1 MWRVFELG
9 TFIVSIVGFLIIF
22 WIIFH
27 YGYKPFAG
35 ILEKRRL
42 YVESQITDAEAR
54 KVQADTV
61 LAEHQKM
68 LEDARKQSK
77 EILETARLRADEHMR
92 SVIEAAEK
100 ESRRLLEEARE
111 QMERER
117 KETLDTVLQTASAL
131 TVQVAEKLL
140 RNHVTQPVHEELEK
154 EAETRLGELV
164 W

>member
-1 MWRVFELG
+1 MFELG
-9 TFIVSIVGFLIIF
+9 TFIVSIVGFLIVF

-27 YGYKPFAG
+27 FGYKPFAN
-35 ILEKRRL
+35 ILEKRRE
-42 YVESQITDAEAR
+42 YVESQITDAEQR
-54 KVQADTV
+54 KVQADAV
-61 LAEHQKM
+61 LAENQKL
-68 LEDARKQSK
+68 LEDARRQSK
-77 EILETARLRADEHMR
+77 EILENARLRADEQMR

-111 QMERER
+111 QIERER

-140 RNHVTQPVHEELEK
+140 MNHVTEPVHAELEK
-154 EAETRLGELV
+154 EAEERLGELV

>member
-1 MWRVFELG
+1 MFELG
-9 TFIVSIVGFLIIF
+9 TFIVSIVGFLIVF

-27 YGYKPFAG
+27 YGYKPFAN
-35 ILEKRRL
+35 ILEKRRE
-42 YVESQITDAEAR
+42 YVEAQITDAEAR
-54 KVQADTV
+54 KVQADSV
-61 LAEHQKM
+61 LAENQKL
-68 LEDARKQSK
+68 LEDARRQSK
-77 EILETARLRADEHMR
+77 EILENARLRADEHMR

-111 QMERER
+111 QIERER

-140 RNHVTQPVHEELEK
+140 MNHVTEPVHAELEK
-154 EAETRLGELV
+154 EAEERLGELV

>member
-1 MWRVFELG
+1 MFELG
-9 TFIVSIVGFLIIF
+9 TFIVSIVGFLIVF

-27 YGYKPFAG
+27 YGYRPFAK
-35 ILEKRRL
+35 ILDQRRM

-54 KVQADTV
+54 KVQADAV
-61 LAEHQKM
+61 LAENQK
-68 LEDARKQSK
+68 LLDDARRQSK
-77 EILETARLRADEHMR
+77 EVIENARLRADEHMR

-111 QMERER
+111 QIERER

-140 RNHVTQPVHEELEK
+140 MNHVTPSVHEELEK
-154 EAETRLGELV
+154 EAEARLGELV